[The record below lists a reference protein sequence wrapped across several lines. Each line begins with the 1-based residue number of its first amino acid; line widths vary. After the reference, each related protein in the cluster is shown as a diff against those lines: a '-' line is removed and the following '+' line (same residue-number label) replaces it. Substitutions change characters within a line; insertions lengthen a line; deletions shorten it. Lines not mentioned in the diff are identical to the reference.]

1 MLSTFYKPS
10 DATNRIARIF
20 FNDIMQKRL
29 LLVLTNIEKIEK
41 FVNRVSN
48 FKQFLSNLS
57 QFAKAMVF

>member
-10 DATNRIARIF
+10 DATNWIARIF

-41 FVNRVSN
+41 FVL
-48 FKQFLSNLS
+48 FKSI
-57 QFAKAMVF
+57 V